1 MAARI
6 KSIFVSFRFGSLSNG
21 DLVGF
26 KNPNQTRYFVVVRVH
41 PCFDF
46 RPFLLGRC
54 SRFII
59 GCTVDVLLHGLL
71 SDCKADITGLHKIGY
86 GVQPVTLIGN
96 SACSHWPLT
105 IGLQQNAVILSAAGT
120 LA

>member
-1 MAARI
+1 V
-6 KSIFVSFRFGSLSNG
+6 FF
-21 DLVGF
+21 
-26 KNPNQTRYFVVVRVH
+26 
-41 PCFDF
+41 
-46 RPFLLGRC
+46 
-54 SRFII
+54 
-59 GCTVDVLLHGLL
+59 HGPL

-96 SACSHWPLT
+96 GACSHWPFA